1 MKPSYSLCEVSN
13 MKITADSNISKII
26 RKTGEAI
33 LSPIWIE
40 NWLRRIE
47 KKRIMENPKTHQEGS
62 MVYAN
67 DDALVFLPEPH
78 GPKIFEE
85 FKKKIEELSI

>member
-1 MKPSYSLCEVSN
+1 MKPSYALSEISSP
-13 MKITADSNISKII
+13 KTFGDSHISKII
-26 RKTGEAI
+26 RTVGEII
-33 LSPIWIE
+33 LSADWIE

-47 KKRIMENPKTHQEGS
+47 KKRIMANPKTHQEGS

-78 GPKIFEE
+78 GPKVFEE
-85 FKKKIEELSI
+85 FKRKIEEMSF